1 MQWKYLFADT
11 WKYLYLKLKYQ
22 MEMEKKISRN
32 IFS

>member
-11 WKYLYLKLKYQ
+11 WKHLYLKLKYQ
-22 MEMEKKISRN
+22 MEKKISRN

>member
-22 MEMEKKISRN
+22 MEKKISRN